1 MFFIFNSF
9 ILLYSLHSTYRYEIP
24 ILKYWGIRE
33 LARFFK
39 YEHYVCMSVLL
50 LLLLLLFSQ
59 SIHRNK
65 YQKNNVVKYYFNYQQ
80 MEEL

>member
-1 MFFIFNSF
+1 MIKCFFLLL
-9 ILLYSLHSTYRYEIP
+9 ILLYSSYSTYRYEIP

-50 LLLLLLFSQ
+50 LLLLFSK

-65 YQKNNVVKYYFNYQQ
+65 FQKNNVVKYYFNYQQ